1 MSKTQSETGSKL
13 LSERQ
18 SKTEIQPKTPL
29 RIVFAGTPEFAAT
42 SLEALI
48 GSEHEVVAVY
58 TQPDRPAGRGKKLTA
73 SPVKELAVRSGI
85 NVCQP
90 LSLKSDEERQQL
102 AQLNADIMVV
112 AAYGLL
118 LPESILNTPR
128 LGCINVHAS
137 LLPRWRGAAPI
148 HRSLIAG
155 DTETGITIMQM
166 DKGLDTG
173 DMLLK
178 KTCPITPEDSSS
190 SLHDRLAEIGATAL
204 IEALRQIQTGSIT
217 AEPQDNSLAC
227 YASKLLKAEGEIRW
241 ALSAE
246 KLDRQIRGL
255 NPWPVTY
262 SQLNGE
268 RIRIWQGH
276 VCEGQTDQRP
286 GTIISADNDG
296 LCVATGNGII
306 AITSLQLPGKKQL
319 FIADLLNAR
328 QDLFRPGNRFDT
340 EA

>member
-1 MSKTQSETGSKL
+1 MPTTESESLSKE
-13 LSERQ
+13 
-18 SKTEIQPKTPL
+18 QPVDPL
-29 RIVFAGTPEFAAT
+29 RIVFAGTPEFAAA

-90 LSLKSDEERQQL
+90 LSLKPDEEQKKL

-118 LPESILNTPR
+118 LPETILNTPR

-178 KTCPITPEDSSS
+178 RTCPITAEDSSGT
-190 SLHDRLAEIGATAL
+190 LHDRLAEIGATAL
-204 IEALRQIQTGSIT
+204 LEALGKIQSGTIT
-217 AEPQDNSLAC
+217 AEAQDENLAC
-227 YASKLLKAEGEIRW
+227 YASKLLKAEGQINW
-241 ALSAE
+241 TLSAE

-268 RIRIWQGH
+268 RIRIWQAH
-276 VCEGQTDQRP
+276 LLEGQTDQRP

-296 LCVATGNGII
+296 LSVATGNGII
-306 AITSLQLPGKKQL
+306 AVTSLQLPGKKQL

-328 QDLFRPGNRFDT
+328 QDLFRPGNRFDI